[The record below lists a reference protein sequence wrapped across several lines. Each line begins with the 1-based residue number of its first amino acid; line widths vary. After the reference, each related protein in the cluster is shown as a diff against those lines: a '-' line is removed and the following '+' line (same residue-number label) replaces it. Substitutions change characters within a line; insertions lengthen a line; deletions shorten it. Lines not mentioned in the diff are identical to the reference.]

1 MNGSSAATI
10 ITPQTQLL
18 GYDPDA
24 QNWGEWKAASTV
36 DILKEACTTWY
47 YAGDDGAKG
56 PVSLRELRELII
68 DESQSVSAETR
79 VYPATGGNGWK
90 QISEIQ
96 NLQLA
101 LEAIAEVTSMPSSWP
116 ADGNEKGDDSK
127 VNSIDEQR
135 GDEAVPQE
143 TINEEL
149 EAFLK
154 STDGL
159 ATHADQAAGESDEE
173 EYESDGGTRYVRD
186 SRTGN
191 WVHEDL
197 APKKERP
204 KEERKPNIS
213 QSSASAAAAT
223 MAAGKKR
230 KRNKPKFSAKN
241 ARNWVYVTGLPQ
253 DTNEDEVATYFSKV
267 GILDLDPE
275 TQKPK
280 VKLYRMKTGD
290 GNKPGLLKGDA
301 SVCYARP
308 ESVELALQ
316 ILDDNLYRDGAT
328 LTVQR
333 AKFEQ
338 QGSFDQ
344 SSNGGR
350 RIVSEA
356 KRKVARIAALQAV
369 GWDEGENGRIAGGL
383 KGLRIIVLTSMF
395 DPKDLEKDTNDEKL
409 RSIEKSVR
417 EECDQLGDVEKITA
431 FSKHPAGVMVVK
443 FSQPNAASAAVEKF
457 KGRDGCCGRKIEA
470 SYWDGVTDFTAHNAE
485 QEERETEK
493 RLDQFGDWLENQEL
507 PEEFKLQVES

>member
-1 MNGSSAATI
+1 MASA
-10 ITPQTQLL
+10 
-18 GYDPDA
+18 
-24 QNWGEWKAASTV
+24 V
-36 DILKEACTTWY
+36 DILKEACTAWY

-56 PVSLRELRELII
+56 PVSLRQLREII
-68 DESQSVSAETR
+68 LDASQSVSAETR
-79 VYPATGGNGWK
+79 VYPATGGSEWK
-90 QISEIQ
+90 RINEIP

-101 LEAIAEVTSMPSSWP
+101 LEAFTESTSMPSSWP
-116 ADGNEKGDDSK
+116 AGGNEKDDSQIAS
-127 VNSIDEQR
+127 VDDQGVDEP
-135 GDEAVPQE
+135 VPQQ
-143 TINEEL
+143 TINDEL

-159 ATHADQAAGESDEE
+159 ATHADRTAGESDEE

-186 SRTGN
+186 SSTGR

-197 APKKERP
+197 ASKKDGP
-204 KEERKPNIS
+204 KEERKPNVF
-213 QSSASAAAAT
+213 QSSAAAT

-253 DTNEDEVATYFSKV
+253 DTNEDEVAKYFSKV

-280 VKLYRMKTGD
+280 VKLYRMKNGD

-328 LTVQR
+328 LSVQR

-338 QGSFDQ
+338 QGSFDHK
-344 SSNGGR
+344 SNGGR

-383 KGLRIIVLTSMF
+383 KGLRIIVLTNMF
-395 DPKDLEKDTNDEKL
+395 DPKDLEQDTNDEKL

-417 EECDQLGDVEKITA
+417 EECDALGDVEKITV

-443 FSQPNAASAAVEKF
+443 FSQPNAASAAVDKF
-457 KGRDGCCGRKIEA
+457 KGRDGCCGRKVEA
-470 SYWDGVTDFTAHNAE
+470 SYWDGVTDYTAHNAE
-485 QEERETEK
+485 QEERENEK